1 MPIHVFR
8 SMYVGVYAKARS
20 INEKCAEADFTIL
33 ETVDNYVGE
42 RGGKEVKPVGR
53 VTALLVSLEIK

>member
-1 MPIHVFR
+1 
-8 SMYVGVYAKARS
+8 MYVGVYAKARS